1 MIALNVGAVGSVSGA
16 VTIGSTLVDI
26 IVSGCEVVQAI
37 FTLCSFSRLLSGVEL
52 GACLPA

>member
-16 VTIGSTLVDI
+16 VAIGSALVDI